1 MDAGFRDGVGFG
13 FWFFASGDRG
23 RRDEILCRMGGHALE
38 DVVHEILAILLFLL
52 VVNGFEVVIGT
63 GEIGGE
69 TVLHLAERVAG
80 LAHRAFRRARLALRE
95 FGRVPILKSSLVSTS
110 EANNKRRANSH
121 SRRRGSRCAMEAS
134 KRVVFVSLRGKE
146 DGRQRTRRKR
156 ALGCVPIP
164 AVSPE
169 PRASS
174 PRQRAFPST
183 RLFPNEKVS
192 PTPTDRGASPSPI
205 CSYPRGPDTSH
216 ARSRT
221 DADHSPPQT
230 RTSST

>member
-80 LAHRAFRRARLALRE
+80 LAHRAVEERASHW
-95 FGRVPILKSSLVSTS
+95 RVRPGANFEIELVSTS
-110 EANNKRRANSH
+110 EANN
-121 SRRRGSRCAMEAS
+121 
-134 KRVVFVSLRGKE
+134 
-146 DGRQRTRRKR
+146 
-156 ALGCVPIP
+156 
-164 AVSPE
+164 
-169 PRASS
+169 
-174 PRQRAFPST
+174 
-183 RLFPNEKVS
+183 
-192 PTPTDRGASPSPI
+192 
-205 CSYPRGPDTSH
+205 
-216 ARSRT
+216 
-221 DADHSPPQT
+221 
-230 RTSST
+230 